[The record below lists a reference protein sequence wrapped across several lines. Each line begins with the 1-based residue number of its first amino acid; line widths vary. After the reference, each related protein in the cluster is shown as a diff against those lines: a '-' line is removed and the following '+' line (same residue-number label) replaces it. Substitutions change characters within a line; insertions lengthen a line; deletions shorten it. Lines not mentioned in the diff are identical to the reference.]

1 MIIGTA
7 GHIDHGKTT
16 LVQALTG
23 VDTDRLPEEKR
34 RGITIDLGFAYLPLS
49 DGQVLGFVDVPG
61 HEKFV
66 HTMTAGASSIDHA
79 LLVIAADDGIMPQT
93 REHLTIVQFMG
104 VRGLTVA
111 LSKIDRVSAD
121 VVQQRL
127 ADIQMLLSNT
137 AFHSSPIFPVATLT
151 GQGIAALREHLLS
164 LAVKQ
169 PVRVHAGVRY
179 SIDRCFILP
188 GSGVTVSGLLHSGSL
203 KAGDILTLS
212 PMGLSVRIRSIHAQN
227 RAVEHAQAGERC
239 GLVLVGVEKAQI
251 ERGDWLLSP
260 ELHQPVERF
269 DAYID
274 MAAENTSALAEG
286 VQVML
291 HHGARRCPTRL
302 VLLNKPKLVAQDQA
316 FIQCCLETPLPVFW
330 HDRLV
335 LRDMSGQRTL
345 AGGWVLDIDPPL
357 RGRKQPQRW
366 SLLQAL
372 LHTQASEALS
382 HLVALQETPLALSAW
397 AIAMNQPLAELT
409 AALRARLPDLLLL
422 NVHQQVWVLTAALA
436 ERLQTLVLERLQQF
450 HIQHADEPGVASERL
465 RRMSLPALKD
475 EVFDALIDYC
485 LGQQVLKRSGSF
497 IHLPEHRVELTAQ
510 EQTLWVQVEPLLQAG
525 GFEPPWVRDLA
536 KQTGIA
542 ESVIRHLLGK
552 QARRG
557 ELHQVVA
564 DLFYTPQ
571 QIRQLATKVREQ
583 TQPFQVM
590 AFRDSLGIGRKRT
603 IQLLEFF
610 DRVGFTRRIVGEGMQ
625 GKKRD
630 SRSLR
635 NAQLFLP
642 E

>member
-1 MIIGTA
+1 M
-7 GHIDHGKTT
+7 
-16 LVQALTG
+16 
-23 VDTDRLPEEKR
+23 
-34 RGITIDLGFAYLPLS
+34 
-49 DGQVLGFVDVPG
+49 
-61 HEKFV
+61 
-66 HTMTAGASSIDHA
+66 
-79 LLVIAADDGIMPQT
+79 
-93 REHLTIVQFMG
+93 
-104 VRGLTVA
+104 
-111 LSKIDRVSAD
+111 
-121 VVQQRL
+121 
-127 ADIQMLLSNT
+127 
-137 AFHSSPIFPVATLT
+137 
-151 GQGIAALREHLLS
+151 
-164 LAVKQ
+164 
-169 PVRVHAGVRY
+169 
-179 SIDRCFILP
+179 
-188 GSGVTVSGLLHSGSL
+188 
-203 KAGDILTLS
+203 
-212 PMGLSVRIRSIHAQN
+212 
-227 RAVEHAQAGERC
+227 
-239 GLVLVGVEKAQI
+239 
-251 ERGDWLLSP
+251 
-260 ELHQPVERF
+260 
-269 DAYID
+269 
-274 MAAENTSALAEG
+274 
-286 VQVML
+286 
-291 HHGARRCPTRL
+291 
-302 VLLNKPKLVAQDQA
+302 
-316 FIQCCLETPLPVFW
+316 
-330 HDRLV
+330 
-335 LRDMSGQRTL
+335 
-345 AGGWVLDIDPPL
+345 LDINPPL

-366 SLLQAL
+366 ALLQAL
-372 LHTQASEALS
+372 LHTQASDALS

-422 NVHQQVWVLTAALA
+422 NVHQQVWVLTVALA

-450 HIQHADEPGVASERL
+450 HQQNADEPGVASERL

-510 EQTLWVQVEPLLQAG
+510 EQTLWEQVEPLLQAG

-542 ESVIRHLLGK
+542 ESVVRHLLGK

-571 QIRQLATKVREQ
+571 QIRQLAAKVREQ